1 MSINGEQTN
10 GLSDVDAFRL
20 IHAASDSVTLVVE
33 RGVSIT
39 AAVWVCVCV
48 WVWVCGCESVSSLRY
63 VSMHV
68 YITETC
74 TFER

>member
-10 GLSDVDAFRL
+10 GLSHVDAFRL

-39 AAVWVCVCV
+39 AAVCVCGGVRVGVCV
-48 WVWVCGCESVSSLRY
+48 WVCG
-63 VSMHV
+63 
-68 YITETC
+68 
-74 TFER
+74 

>member
-39 AAVWVCVCV
+39 AAVCVCGGVRVGVCV
-48 WVWVCGCESVSSLRY
+48 WVCG
-63 VSMHV
+63 
-68 YITETC
+68 
-74 TFER
+74 